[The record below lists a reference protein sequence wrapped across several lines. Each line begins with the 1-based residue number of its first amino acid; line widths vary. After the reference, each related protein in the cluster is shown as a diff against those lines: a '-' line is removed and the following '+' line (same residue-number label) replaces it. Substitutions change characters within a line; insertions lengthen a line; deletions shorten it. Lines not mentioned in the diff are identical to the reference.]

1 MCSYTKASKWVLIK
15 GLQYLSQDQEVVN
28 ELKTSKNLI
37 NTPLQRKLKK
47 EGKGRKQMKNKEK
60 YS

>member
-1 MCSYTKASKWVLIK
+1 MCSYTKASKWVLIN

-47 EGKGRKQMKNKEK
+47 EGKGRKQVKNKEK
-60 YS
+60 